1 MERLLPTV
9 GVCGEKIHGVSP
21 EKSAARNKEGLNERK
36 ECPYCGS
43 KLLISKYAN
52 HLLHFHSIKIEN
64 SSSTEKERKHRKSL
78 TARVNKNKPSSID
91 TISKSHGNK
100 YTGLTP
106 SQKKVASAVDSASM
120 FKRVKAKDL
129 HSSYPQN
136 EDAMERAYSGG
147 GFETSR
153 KKH

>member
-1 MERLLPTV
+1 MEKLLPTI
-9 GVCGEKIHGVSP
+9 GVCTDKTHGVSS
-21 EKSAARNKEGLNERK
+21 EKSTSRNKDGVIERK
-36 ECPYCGS
+36 ECPYCCS

-64 SSSTEKERKHRKSL
+64 SSSTKKKRKHRKSL
-78 TARVNKNKPSSID
+78 ATRVNKKKPSTID
-91 TISKSHGNK
+91 TISKSQENK

-106 SQKKVASAVDSASM
+106 SQKKVVSAVDLAST
-120 FKRVKAKDL
+120 FKRVKEKDL

-136 EDAMERAYSGG
+136 EDAMEHAYFGG

>member
-1 MERLLPTV
+1 MKILSPTV
-9 GVCGEKIHGVSP
+9 GGYSDKSHEVSSD
-21 EKSAARNKEGLNERK
+21 KSTSINKEGLNERK
-36 ECPYCGS
+36 ECPYCCS

-64 SSSTEKERKHRKSL
+64 SSATKTEGKHRKSL
-78 TARVNKNKPSSID
+78 TARVNKKNPSTID
-91 TISKSHGNK
+91 TISSK

-106 SQKKVASAVDSASM
+106 SQKKVASAVDLALT
-120 FKRVKAKDL
+120 FNRVKANDL
-129 HSSYPQN
+129 NLSYHQN
-136 EDAMERAYSGG
+136 EDAMEYAYSGG

>member
-1 MERLLPTV
+1 MKRLLPTV
-9 GVCGEKIHGVSP
+9 GVCADKSHGFSS
-21 EKSAARNKEGLNERK
+21 EKSASRNKEGLNERK

-64 SSSTEKERKHRKSL
+64 ANSTQKEQKHRKSL
-78 TARVNKNKPSSID
+78 TARVNKKKPSTID
-91 TISKSHGNK
+91 TISSE

-106 SQKKVASAVDSASM
+106 SQKKVASAVDLAST
-120 FKRVKAKDL
+120 FKRVKADL
-129 HSSYPQN
+129 NSSYPQN
-136 EDAMERAYSGG
+136 EDAMEHAYSGG
-147 GFETSR
+147 GFETSG